1 MVISLDLTE
10 LNQQLS
16 EFGLEA
22 LFLPVEE
29 LKPYD
34 NNPNNH
40 TEESYSSIAQSIEAY
55 GFKSVI
61 LVDNDN
67 EIIYGHGRLVG
78 AIRNGLKFVPVLRA
92 LNLSKL
98 QAQAFRIADNYTAKK
113 SDFNLVRL
121 VSELD
126 SLVSEGFDIQHTGFN
141 LIDLESAR
149 LKLDD
154 LLSDSQDT
162 DSPSTQGSYSPEDP
176 ITYNLTFRTEADQE
190 DWFTFLAYI
199 AGRYPEQPNISSRIC
214 TFIEETDLNT
224 ECLCRDLSEDI

>member
-1 MVISLDLTE
+1 
-10 LNQQLS
+10 
-16 EFGLEA
+16 
-22 LFLPVEE
+22 
-29 LKPYD
+29 
-34 NNPNNH
+34 
-40 TEESYSSIAQSIEAY
+40 
-55 GFKSVI
+55 
-61 LVDNDN
+61 
-67 EIIYGHGRLVG
+67 VG